1 MLNIDIDQ
9 IKKTIEDCNKQLMDY
24 IQSVGTAT
32 EIEILTRG
40 KVRRTTLSDYIQKK
54 QKPKPDTLIDMA
66 EKVKAAVESKKD
78 QNNNIQ

>member
-1 MLNIDIDQ
+1 
-9 IKKTIEDCNKQLMDY
+9 MDY